1 MINKIKDLFSKKNN
15 SVFIIA
21 EIGSNHGNDINI
33 AKKLIRI
40 SKKAGVDAVKFQ
52 SFKAATL
59 YSKYVPRKKLPN
71 GKRGPNIYKMIE
83 DIEMP
88 YDWHAKLKS
97 YCDKIGIIFISSPF
111 DEEALISLEKSKC
124 LLYKIASSEIGD
136 INLVTKVAETNK
148 PIIISTG
155 KASLSEVK
163 RAIKWIENTGNRR
176 IIILHCTATYPA
188 TYSSMNLNNILTL
201 KKNFNYKIG
210 LSDHNTENLTSAIAV
225 SLGAKVIEKH
235 ITLNKNSKGP
245 DHHFA
250 LEPNELINLVEFIR
264 NTEKSLGSFEKK
276 IDFSEIQNRKIG
288 NRSIHA
294 AKDFKPGD
302 KIKKSDLVFKRPNLG
317 IEPHLYKK
325 IIGKKIKKRIKKDM
339 WLKWNDIE
347 K

>member
-1 MINKIKDLFSKKNN
+1 
-15 SVFIIA
+15 
-21 EIGSNHGNDINI
+21 
-33 AKKLIRI
+33 
-40 SKKAGVDAVKFQ
+40 
-52 SFKAATL
+52 
-59 YSKYVPRKKLPN
+59 
-71 GKRGPNIYKMIE
+71 
-83 DIEMP
+83 
-88 YDWHAKLKS
+88 
-97 YCDKIGIIFISSPF
+97 
-111 DEEALISLEKSKC
+111 
-124 LLYKIASSEIGD
+124 
-136 INLVTKVAETNK
+136 
-148 PIIISTG
+148 
-155 KASLSEVK
+155 
-163 RAIKWIENTGNRR
+163 
-176 IIILHCTATYPA
+176 
-188 TYSSMNLNNILTL
+188 MNLNNILTL

-302 KIKKSDLVFKRPNLG
+302 KIKKNDLVFKRPNLG